1 MRTKATVYIVVVVL
15 LNLFRLTTG
24 QFIHIF
30 EVQDENR
37 APKSD
42 LFDPA
47 QYKYVSPAQ
56 LQKQQEQNKL
66 LQPKPS
72 PTPASAGSKPRQPPT
87 AAAVPEL
94 RSLTSPVSLANDVRV
109 NEIATGPAAVRGR
122 NENAYTLMGGNTPLP
137 TTPLPPATPPP
148 TTTQSVTFMQPISR
162 ILANITANEIP
173 EQFEMELRK
182 QIRMQQ
188 SENRYS
194 RTQPLRVSAQNQ
206 RQYVVRIK
214 GQMDT
219 FLFPREGII

>member
-1 MRTKATVYIVVVVL
+1 MGRSPITCHRWLYNL
-15 LNLFRLTTG
+15 LLCILVSSLVHC

-66 LQPKPS
+66 LQA
-72 PTPASAGSKPRQPPT
+72 PTPSVKPPT
-87 AAAVPEL
+87 PNGSRYQTQLVPET
-94 RSLTSPVSLANDVRV
+94 RGPVNTSMSPVSLAHDVRL
-109 NEIATGPAAVRGR
+109 NEIASHVTSSPSRR
-122 NENAYTLMGGNTPLP
+122 SHNAYSMVPSGPTEAP
-137 TTPLPPATPPP
+137 TTSTPAT
-148 TTTQSVTFMQPISR
+148 THSITYMQPISR
-162 ILANITANEIP
+162 ILANISTNEIP

-194 RTQPLRVSAQNQ
+194 RTTPLRVSAQNQ
-206 RQYVVRIK
+206 RQYVVRSS
-214 GQMDT
+214 D
-219 FLFPREGII
+219 